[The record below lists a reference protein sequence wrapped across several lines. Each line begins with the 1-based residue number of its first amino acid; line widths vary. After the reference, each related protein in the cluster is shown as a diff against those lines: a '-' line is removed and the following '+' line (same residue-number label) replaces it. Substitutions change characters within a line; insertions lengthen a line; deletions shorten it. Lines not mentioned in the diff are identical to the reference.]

1 MATIKQIAESAGVSI
16 ATVSRVLNYD
26 KTLSI
31 TSKKRKMILEV
42 AEELEYETPRNR
54 KNNNKKENKKTK
66 KKEEPLRIGILHFL
80 SLEAELDDPY
90 YISIRLGMEKA
101 CLDKNIQVV
110 KIYKNNKSF
119 SEKGLNNLDG
129 LVVVGKFSSDDINH
143 IEEHCQ
149 RVVFV
154 DSSPREEKYD
164 SVVIDAEKTVYRIL
178 DYLLNLG
185 YRDIGYLGG
194 YETFE
199 EYNTVL
205 GEARKKAFI
214 EYLSEK
220 KLLKESWMFVDDF
233 SSQGG
238 YKMMKDALK
247 STTLPEVFFAANDT
261 IAIGALRAL
270 HEAGKRIPE
279 DISLIGL
286 NDIPTAQYTFPAL
299 STVKIYSEFMGE
311 TAIELLLERI
321 NGRKIPKKVIVPT
334 KIIRRET
341 IKYDVMKKSDE

>member
-1 MATIKQIAESAGVSI
+1 M
-16 ATVSRVLNYD
+16 
-26 KTLSI
+26 
-31 TSKKRKMILEV
+31 
-42 AEELEYETPRNR
+42 
-54 KNNNKKENKKTK
+54 
-66 KKEEPLRIGILHFL
+66 
-80 SLEAELDDPY
+80 
-90 YISIRLGMEKA
+90 
-101 CLDKNIQVV
+101 
-110 KIYKNNKSF
+110 
-119 SEKGLNNLDG
+119 
-129 LVVVGKFSSDDINH
+129 
-143 IEEHCQ
+143 
-149 RVVFV
+149 VFV

>member
-1 MATIKQIAESAGVSI
+1 MKEFEEGTMATIKQIAESAGVSI

-143 IEEHCQ
+143 IEDIAKEWFLLILHQ
-149 RVVFV
+149 
-154 DSSPREEKYD
+154 EKK
-164 SVVIDAEKTVYRIL
+164 SM
-178 DYLLNLG
+178 
-185 YRDIGYLGG
+185 
-194 YETFE
+194 
-199 EYNTVL
+199 TVL
-205 GEARKKAFI
+205 
-214 EYLSEK
+214 
-220 KLLKESWMFVDDF
+220 
-233 SSQGG
+233 
-238 YKMMKDALK
+238 
-247 STTLPEVFFAANDT
+247 
-261 IAIGALRAL
+261 
-270 HEAGKRIPE
+270 
-279 DISLIGL
+279 
-286 NDIPTAQYTFPAL
+286 
-299 STVKIYSEFMGE
+299 
-311 TAIELLLERI
+311 
-321 NGRKIPKKVIVPT
+321 
-334 KIIRRET
+334 
-341 IKYDVMKKSDE
+341 